1 VFKYVEV
8 VKKYAL
14 DLGVEVQITEL
25 DIEMPNVLNGEY
37 VQGKYF
43 KRLMEE
49 LIAARKEGVPI
60 TAVTFWGISDAV
72 SWKAS
77 YQPLLFQE
85 LLFC

>member
-1 VFKYVEV
+1 
-8 VKKYAL
+8 
-14 DLGVEVQITEL
+14 
-25 DIEMPNVLNGEY
+25 
-37 VQGKYF
+37 
-43 KRLMEE
+43 MEE